1 MSDLPALKK
10 LNRYQQI
17 MERIFFWHY
26 QEGASEI
33 VFERADME
41 RAAQE
46 LGLSKNSLCVQTNFP
61 RLSVAQLRRR

>member
-1 MSDLPALKK
+1 
-10 LNRYQQI
+10 